1 MIDNSLRQ
9 HALYGRARKASVSD
23 LLGHTLAAIEN
34 IFDAMLIFE
43 TATGRAYKLFHAQDY
58 EELVTIESVVGDLAD
73 LVGAPLLLANESSNS
88 TGGLQ
93 DLQSPRSDLRTWT
106 FYRFATIKGSVD
118 IRWFG
123 ESNGY
128 YSTSVD
134 FAEILEGRRGDHI
147 TNRDREEEKN

>member
-1 MIDNSLRQ
+1 MIDDSLRQ
-9 HALYGRARKASVSD
+9 HAFYGRARKAVVSD
-23 LLGHTLAAIEN
+23 LLGQTLAGVES
-34 IFDAMLIFE
+34 IFDAMLILE
-43 TATGRAYKLFHAQDY
+43 TTTGRAYKLWHAQDY
-58 EELVTIESVVGDLAD
+58 EEMVTIESIVGDLDD

-93 DLQSPRSDLRTWT
+93 DLQTPRSNLRTWT
-106 FYRFATIKGSVD
+106 FYLFATIKGSVD

-147 TNRDREEEKN
+147 TDRDKGGGR